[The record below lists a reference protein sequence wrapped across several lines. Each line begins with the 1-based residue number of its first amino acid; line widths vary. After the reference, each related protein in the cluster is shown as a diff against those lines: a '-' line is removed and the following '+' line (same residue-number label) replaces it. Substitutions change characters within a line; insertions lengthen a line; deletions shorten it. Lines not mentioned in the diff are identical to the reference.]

1 MSEAHARDGQI
12 APLRQDAGVRVLL
25 IDENRLL
32 SQALAF
38 FLEADPELEVVGD
51 LSDPELSLVRARR
64 SRPDVVLLSYP
75 LLHSGG
81 IDLAATLRQELPAV
95 KIVILTASLDEETL
109 STCVQAGAVGCAP
122 KDMPPEQL
130 VRVIKRVHAGEVLFA
145 PEILVRLLTRPQR
158 GQPGPR
164 QIPRAL
170 APREVE
176 VLQVLATGASTE
188 DAAARLGITTHT
200 VRTHVKNAISKLEV
214 GSKLEA
220 VLIALRAGLI
230 RLPE

>member
-38 FLEADPELEVVGD
+38 FLEADAELEVVGD
-51 LSDPELSLVRARR
+51 LSDPEVSLVRARR

-81 IDLAATLRQELPAV
+81 VDLAAALRQELPAV
-95 KIVILTASLDEETL
+95 KIIILTASLDEETL

-122 KDMPPEQL
+122 KDMPPAQL
-130 VRVIKRVHAGEVLFA
+130 VRAIKRVHAGEVLFA

-158 GQPGPR
+158 GPR
-164 QIPRAL
+164 PLPRAL

-200 VRTHVKNAISKLEV
+200 VRTHVKNAISKLEA

-230 RLPE
+230 SLPE